1 MILLRQ
7 LTPVLGS
14 FGPAWLRR
22 WLVEKVPIAGVQ
34 KLIRISDT
42 LHLKANELLRDKK
55 AAVEVQSSDA
65 TKDIMSILCKSQQY
79 TLMTL
84 RRPSGGSRECSSTSK
99 HGSIERGYTVR

>member
-34 KLIRISDT
+34 KLIHICDT

-79 TLMTL
+79 TLMSL
-84 RRPSGGSRECSSTSK
+84 LQPSGGSRECSSTSK
-99 HGSIERGYTVR
+99 HGGIERGYTVR